1 MMVITDKSGACQSK
15 LNYYDQ
21 RLDLADIEYIML
33 RNMKNGLVVADKLD
47 GLMIKTDKALTSL
60 CIR

>member
-1 MMVITDKSGACQSK
+1 MT
-15 LNYYDQ
+15 
-21 RLDLADIEYIML
+21 RLDLVDIEYIML
-33 RNMKNGLVVADKLD
+33 RNMKNGLVAADKLD